1 LRWRD
6 SLSGLSAAEACVRL
20 PHMSTEALWATYMD
34 TKATLARFDRDSE
47 CAHAAGQRAVA
58 EEEERRRDVGAGSF
72 NADEFLKPALD
83 RFVAKWAAE
92 RPEIERMRHRVG
104 PIRHELEGRFVR
116 GEMPAA
122 VAAQMERIRAAARE
136 AMHPE
141 QKECETCGHVTVIGD
156 QFGLR
161 KKALSMLEQLRKE
174 TGFTIH
180 ASLVDLAD
188 QP

>member
-1 LRWRD
+1 
-6 SLSGLSAAEACVRL
+6 VRL
-20 PHMSTEALWATYMD
+20 PHMDVEALWGTYVD

-47 CAHAAGQRAVA
+47 RAHAAGQRAVA

-72 NADEFLKPALD
+72 NADEFLKPHLD
-83 RFVAKWAAE
+83 RFVAKWANE
-92 RPEIERMRHRVG
+92 RPEIERMRHRVNV
-104 PIRHELEGRFVR
+104 ILFELQGRFSR
-116 GEMPAA
+116 GERPAA
-122 VAAQMERIRAAARE
+122 VEAQMEKIRAAARE

-141 QKECETCGHVTVIGD
+141 QKECKSCGHVTVVGD
-156 QFGLR
+156 QSELR
-161 KKALSMLEQLRKE
+161 KKARSMLEQLRKE